1 MWGVVGRIM
10 GISFVFLVFLVWSDR
25 LCFDFTSKKPFFN
38 VEDGFGSSPCW
49 SCVVHKGLDD
59 TIETSDVLSFVCRPL
74 CSNALFGC
82 MFLSSI
88 SCFWDDVGQHESI
101 CTIHEILRNMWTMFC
116 ETQCHNLHYVC
127 SCKRFKEFAKEK
139 HKLTW
144 CKPFE
149 WLLKCNF
156 SITWDKS
163 SKGGA
168 SCSATIF
175 TNKPS
180 SKHQLNSIQFVYLAN
195 ITWTLSYT

>member
-1 MWGVVGRIM
+1 
-10 GISFVFLVFLVWSDR
+10 
-25 LCFDFTSKKPFFN
+25 
-38 VEDGFGSSPCW
+38 
-49 SCVVHKGLDD
+49 
-59 TIETSDVLSFVCRPL
+59 
-74 CSNALFGC
+74 
-82 MFLSSI
+82 MFLSLI

-101 CTIHEILRNMWTMFC
+101 CTIHEILTNMWTMFC
-116 ETQCHNLHYVC
+116 ETQCHNLDYVC

-149 WLLKCNF
+149 WFLKCNF

-168 SCSATIF
+168 SCSTTIF
-175 TNKPS
+175 TNQP